1 MPMQISISNAIG
13 GGGGALSSGG
23 GSSFAS
29 TNSFTFDGNIDSIDC
44 GDFSAYDNGDL
55 SFSVWVYK
63 TTSGLE
69 YVFTNSGSGTLAGFD
84 VVIWDKHIKIDRRT
98 RTKQSSSAYNLL
110 GLNYN
115 TWHNIIGTYNDTTD
129 ELKVYFDGTFKA
141 TYSASSDVNSASIP
155 LSIGSYA
162 GTSNFFQ
169 GNIDEVSLFNTALTD
184 GGVSVGQ
191 PAGGQIA
198 QVYNSGVPNDISSF
212 NPISWWRMGEEA
224 NYTGRNWDL
233 IDQGSGGN
241 NGFSDTL
248 PPEALSTDVPT

>member
-1 MPMQISISNAIG
+1 M
-13 GGGGALSSGG
+13 
-23 GSSFAS
+23 
-29 TNSFTFDGNIDSIDC
+29 
-44 GDFSAYDNGDL
+44 
-55 SFSVWVYK
+55 
-63 TTSGLE
+63 
-69 YVFTNSGSGTLAGFD
+69 
-84 VVIWDKHIKIDRRT
+84 
-98 RTKQSSSAYNLL
+98 
-110 GLNYN
+110 
-115 TWHNIIGTYNDTTD
+115 
-129 ELKVYFDGTFKA
+129 
-141 TYSASSDVNSASIP
+141 
-155 LSIGSYA
+155 SIGSYA

-248 PPEALSTDVPT
+248 PAPPAQPSTDVPT